1 MSLGSRTVFRQSL
14 VTRAGIEGRVQ
25 LRNSLLGLSKTVKND
40 TRRDVAETALTAG
53 IIAKN
58 VGQNTIATTP
68 SDLSIEPKGNRIWT
82 GAMYDAYDADV
93 NQNGT
98 RITVKW
104 GWLRKKKKYF
114 DIQEH
119 GGTVET
125 RRGSVEVSA
134 MHALTNSAMA
144 VEKYLKDKGIK

>member
-1 MSLGSRTVFRQSL
+1 M
-14 VTRAGIEGRVQ
+14 TRAGIEGRVQ
-25 LRNSLLGLSKTVKND
+25 LRNSLLGFNKATKATIRENAVED
-40 TRRDVAETALTAG
+40 ALVAG

-68 SDLSIEPKGNRIWT
+68 SDLSIEPKDNRIWT
-82 GAMYDAYDADV
+82 GAMYEAYDSDV
-93 NQNGT
+93 AQRGT

-104 GWLRKKKKYF
+104 GWLKKKKKYF

-125 RRGSVEVSA
+125 RRGTVEVSA

-144 VEKYLKDKGIK
+144 VEKHLKNKGIK